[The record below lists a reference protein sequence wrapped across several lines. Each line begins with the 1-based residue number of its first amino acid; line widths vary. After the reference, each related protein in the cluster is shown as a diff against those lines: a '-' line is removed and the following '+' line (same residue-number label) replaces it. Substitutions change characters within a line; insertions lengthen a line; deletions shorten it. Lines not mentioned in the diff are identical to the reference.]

1 MLLLDDIRARKAL
14 RMPGWV
20 TNPGDWARHT
30 GRVSEILR
38 GTSDLPVFAID
49 PVAHAYFGGSE
60 QEYWSLEYDFPP
72 LVPPCE
78 LAWFEYKLPRRI
90 RSAAKGDTLIGD
102 LHHSRGRVGL
112 LMIGSERADVEGEGL
127 PREVRWVLTSELFI
141 DYGCG
146 NIQGTHGSIHIAAD
160 AEGKLVGR
168 PWMQTFAPDCGAHVI
183 SLITFTHPA
192 LLAFSV
198 VDPPATLQA
207 EGQGTE

>member
-1 MLLLDDIRARKAL
+1 MMSLLDDIRARKAL

-38 GTSDLPVFAID
+38 GISDLPVFAID
-49 PVAHAYFGGSE
+49 PVAHAYFEGSE

-72 LVPPCE
+72 LIPPCE
-78 LAWFEYKLPRRI
+78 LAWFEYALPRRI
-90 RSAAKGDTLIGD
+90 RSAVKGDSWIGG
-102 LHHSRGRVGL
+102 LHHSSGRVGL
-112 LMIGSERADVEGEGL
+112 LMFGRA
-127 PREVRWVLTSELFI
+127 RESVKAEAMPAAVRWVLIFELFI
-141 DYGCG
+141 DYGYG
-146 NIQGTHGSIHIAAD
+146 NIQGSHGSIHIAAD
-160 AEGKLVGR
+160 EAGAIVGS

-198 VDPPATLQA
+198 VHV
-207 EGQGTE
+207 